1 MTASPRL
8 SLVRSAATLVA
19 AFFILIFALPAVAA
33 SKTLFPVPLHL
44 TREIVNPVS
53 NAKSVVEEYC
63 NGNRIV
69 SVSGSRT
76 AIVDYDKGE
85 ITAIDF
91 EAGTYSITKF
101 ETIAKAHEG
110 MTRAA
115 HADDARDW
123 KVESRGGSVVGSR
136 PGQTIEAE
144 HDSDH
149 VRQRIRVT
157 SDSQMTLSRGAV
169 EALLGLSY
177 PNAADAASGVVL
189 DALRAER
196 PRLAASSTSSASAA
210 NAESEYHLPLEHI
223 VRFEIDGEAIEA
235 RAVVT
240 RVGNELAP
248 PDVLA
253 IPPGAKLVDSA
264 DVATRKQLEE
274 LEHPSAS
281 SQH

>member
-1 MTASPRL
+1 
-8 SLVRSAATLVA
+8 VRSAATLVA

-33 SKTLFPVPLHL
+33 SKTLFPAPLHL

-63 NGNRIV
+63 NGNRVV

-196 PRLAASSTSSASAA
+196 PRLAANSASSES
-210 NAESEYHLPLEHI
+210 AESEYHLPLEHI

-240 RVGNELAP
+240 RVGTELAP

-253 IPPGAKLVDSA
+253 IPPGAKLVDSDA
-264 DVATRKQLEE
+264 VAAKKQLEE
-274 LEHPSAS
+274 LEHPPSAS
-281 SQH
+281 SHH